1 MKGSICAVLA
11 ATAVAVS
18 CKKQETVNPVLVTS
32 TVEVMLGEPA
42 TKAFGDNKAEDWEK
56 TVNNVALFV
65 YETTGANRDV
75 CVYQRQFTEYEVS
88 KGKAV
93 FAIPDVKENTSYD
106 FYAIA
111 NCDFTT
117 EMASYA
123 TNKQGVARSVLEGT
137 AYQEGMISG
146 SVSRFGNLVEYNGSF
161 SVISK
166 EAKRNYQQN
175 NKGFAMSGQ
184 MAATTP
190 AKGANVPTR
199 VTVPLKRTVAKVMAQ
214 SAITDAFIAKYP
226 GTGFRIKSV
235 EIGGL
240 SQQTFLMKPS
250 TISTVELRKDPLVQE
265 PDSVKAAET
274 GSFTHYR
281 NLFYIY
287 ENGIAGTPVAK
298 DEYKPVL
305 FLKAEFDFD
314 GDWNTTNDVSKI
326 TYEIPLAGEAGSV
339 DNTKDPNF
347 GLFVRNGCYMINVS
361 INGLSSNEVVAEIK
375 VEEWEPLK
383 TQNVEIG
390 NRN

>member
-42 TKAFGDNKAEDWEK
+42 TKAFGDNKAENWEK
-56 TVNNVALFV
+56 DVYNVAMFV
-65 YETTGANRDV
+65 YESGQDV
-75 CVYQRQFTEYEVS
+75 CAYQRQFTEYEVK

-93 FAIPDVKENTSYD
+93 FAIPNVKENTSYD

-111 NCDFTT
+111 NCDFTA

-123 TNKQGVARSVLEGT
+123 ANKQGVARSVLEGT
-137 AYQEGMISG
+137 NYQEGMISG

-175 NKGFAMSGQ
+175 NKGFAMSGKES
-184 MAATTP
+184 ATTP
-190 AKGANVPTR
+190 AKIDNVPTR
-199 VTVPLKRTVAKVMAQ
+199 VTVPLKRTVAKVMIK
-214 SAITDAFIAKYP
+214 SSITPDFIKKYP
-226 GTGFRIKSV
+226 GTGFRIINA
-235 EIGGL
+235 EIDSL
-240 SQQTFLMKPS
+240 AQQTFLMKPKA
-250 TISTVELRKDPLVQE
+250 ISSIALRNDALKQV
-265 PDSVKAAET
+265 PDSVKASET
-274 GSFTHYR
+274 GTFTLFR

-287 ENGIAGTPVAK
+287 ENGIAGTAVAK
-298 DEYKPVL
+298 TEYKPIL
-305 FLKAEFDFD
+305 FLTAEFDFD
-314 GDWNTTNDVSKI
+314 GNWETKEDKSTI
-326 TYEIPLAGEAGSV
+326 TYEIPLAGEAGSI
-339 DNTKDPNF
+339 DNTKDANF
-347 GLFVRNGCYMINVS
+347 GLFVRNGSYLVDVA